1 MVRSNAHG
9 QRPNQSDIEQFGRSE
24 FNEKP
29 MDCGAQLLW
38 AIACQ
43 AALCPGLISRNLRT
57 MRTPK
62 KAKLSPIEPPYAE
75 ATGFW
80 VIPSTVK

>member
-1 MVRSNAHG
+1 MRSNAHG

-43 AALCPGLISRNLRT
+43 AALCPGLISRNAADNENSKEGQAL
-57 MRTPK
+57 
-62 KAKLSPIEPPYAE
+62 AD
-75 ATGFW
+75 
-80 VIPSTVK
+80 